1 MDGTILPDG
10 PEVPIAAKVLNMSLQ
25 EATSRTEVSLI
36 ADAVQEMED
45 SGPNAPRAPVTSER
59 AGTAASP

>member
-1 MDGTILPDG
+1 M
-10 PEVPIAAKVLNMSLQ
+10 VKVLNMSLE
-25 EATSRTEVSLI
+25 EATSRTGVSLE

-45 SGPNAPRAPVTSER
+45 SGPNAPRALLTSER